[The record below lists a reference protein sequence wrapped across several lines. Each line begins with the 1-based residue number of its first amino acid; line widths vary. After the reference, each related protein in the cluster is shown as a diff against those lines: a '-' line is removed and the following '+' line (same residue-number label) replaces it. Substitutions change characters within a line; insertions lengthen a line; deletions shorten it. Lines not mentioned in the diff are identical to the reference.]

1 MNGITSQKQ
10 VQELADAFLAM
21 KSREEML
28 DLLEDLCTI
37 NEIKAMAQRYEVAKM
52 LYDNKNYVQIAQ
64 ETGAST
70 ATISRVNRCLNYG
83 SGGYRRALSRLG
95 GGK

>member
-1 MNGITSQKQ
+1 M
-10 VQELADAFLAM
+10 ADAFLAM